1 MATIRRLYVYV
12 VAAVTLGIGLAG
24 LTGLVRVILDA
35 LLGGS
40 GAIGAPGQLRENLSL
55 AIALTAVGVPLWL
68 AHAWYAE
75 RQVAHPGPAG
85 AAERGSAVRS
95 LYLAGAIAI
104 PLLLGATALAELIR
118 AVVGGLIGLD
128 STAWI
133 DRPSAAASA
142 SVLLV
147 TSLAFARLRIRDL
160 AAGPLHGAA
169 ARLARLAL
177 YGPLVVALVAF
188 LFACASAIETILR
201 LVVGRP
207 PVASS
212 GDWSESALVGALA
225 QGLVGG
231 AVLLLARGYAT
242 RVVERD
248 DPVGDEERRSQL
260 RAAAWLVVVLVGSGV
275 VALAW
280 AGAVSTLLD
289 AFVVG
294 GVEPLTAVEDVVAP
308 LISTIPFLAAVAWQR
323 RDARREAAE
332 LGGEVRLGS
341 IARLVDLVTAAV
353 GIALLGVGA
362 AWSLGFV
369 VDLTLGGSRTAAVGS
384 GWRRELDQFLSYAIV
399 GLPIWGWAWLSLGR
413 RVALDRGA
421 EVRSSSRRG
430 YLLLVGGASLVATAV
445 ALAYVLYRVLR
456 VALGLEVGDLTSD
469 VSGPLGIVVVAG
481 AVLAGHARTI
491 LGDVR
496 ARAAIAA
503 TTPAEAGLARVAL
516 VATGPADGDPAAV
529 VARLRAALPDGW
541 HLAEERGEP
550 PGDA

>member
-1 MATIRRLYVYV
+1 MATIRRLYVYA

-35 LLGGS
+35 LVGGS
-40 GAIGAPGQLRENLSL
+40 ATGAPGQLRESLSL

-75 RQVAHPGPAG
+75 RQVAHPGAAG
-85 AAERGSAVRS
+85 AAERGSAIRS

-104 PLLLGATALAELIR
+104 PLLLGATALADLIR
-118 AVVGGLIGLD
+118 AVVGAPLALE
-128 STAWI
+128 SAASI
-133 DRPSAAASA
+133 DRSSVAASA

-147 TSLAFARLRIRDL
+147 TALAFARLRIRDL

-169 ARLARLAL
+169 ARLARLSL

-201 LVVGRP
+201 LVVGRS

-242 RVVERD
+242 HLVGRD

-260 RAAAWLVVVLVGSGV
+260 RAAAWLVIVLVAGGV

-289 AFVVG
+289 AVVVG

-308 LISTIPFLAAVAWQR
+308 LISTIPFLVAGAWQR
-323 RDARREAAE
+323 RDARREAAA
-332 LGGEVRLGS
+332 LGGEARLRS

-369 VDLTLGGSRTAAVGS
+369 VDLTLGGTRTAAVGS

-413 RVALDRGA
+413 RVALDLA
-421 EVRSSSRRG
+421 EEVRSSARRG

-496 ARAAIAA
+496 ARAAIALTA
-503 TTPAEAGLARVAL
+503 PAAAGVARVAL

-529 VARLRAALPDGW
+529 VARLRAVLPEGW
-541 HLAEERGEP
+541 TLAEERGERAR
-550 PGDA
+550 DD

>member
-1 MATIRRLYVYV
+1 MATIRRLYVYA

-35 LLGGS
+35 LVGGS
-40 GAIGAPGQLRENLSL
+40 ATGAPGQLRESLSL

-75 RQVAHPGPAG
+75 RQVAHPGAAG
-85 AAERGSAVRS
+85 AAERGSAIRS

-104 PLLLGATALAELIR
+104 PLLLGATALADLIR
-118 AVVGGLIGLD
+118 AVVGAPLALE
-128 STAWI
+128 SAASI
-133 DRPSAAASA
+133 DRSSVAASA

-147 TSLAFARLRIRDL
+147 TALAFARLRIRDL

-169 ARLARLAL
+169 ARLARLSL

-201 LVVGRP
+201 LVVGRS

-242 RVVERD
+242 HLVGRD

-260 RAAAWLVVVLVGSGV
+260 RAAAWLVIILVAGGV

-289 AFVVG
+289 AVVVG

-308 LISTIPFLAAVAWQR
+308 LISTIPFLVAGAWQR
-323 RDARREAAE
+323 RDARREAAA
-332 LGGEVRLGS
+332 LGGEARLRS

-369 VDLTLGGSRTAAVGS
+369 VDLTLGGTRTAAVGS

-413 RVALDRGA
+413 RVALDLA
-421 EVRSSSRRG
+421 EEVRSSARRG

-496 ARAAIAA
+496 ARAAIALTA
-503 TTPAEAGLARVAL
+503 PAAAGVARVAL

-529 VARLRAALPDGW
+529 VARLRAVLPEGW
-541 HLAEERGEP
+541 TLAEERGERAR
-550 PGDA
+550 DD